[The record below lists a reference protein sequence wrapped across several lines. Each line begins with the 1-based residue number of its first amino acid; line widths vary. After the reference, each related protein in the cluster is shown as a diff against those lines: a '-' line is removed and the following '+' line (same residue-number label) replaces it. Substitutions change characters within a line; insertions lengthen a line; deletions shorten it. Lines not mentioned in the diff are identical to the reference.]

1 MSDAVVGFHAIEELL
16 KSGKRRGVL
25 YVSAGGSRRQELE
38 QLARRRGYAVRRVPE
53 RELEEYVRGSRKEHR
68 GAVFLAERD
77 KGPVRDLQSFL
88 DHQDRPGTLV
98 LALDGITDPHNLGAI
113 LRSAEQFGVDVVV
126 LPARRSARVNP
137 TVEKVSAGAS
147 NYVRTVTVTNLRR
160 ALGQLKEAGYWVYG
174 ADAAGAPLWDAE
186 LQGKTVLVMGSEG
199 KGVSEVVRREC
210 DQLLRIP
217 TSGRVDSLN
226 VSVAAGVLLYE
237 CYRRQRS

>member
-1 MSDAVVGFHAIEELL
+1 
-16 KSGKRRGVL
+16 
-25 YVSAGGSRRQELE
+25 
-38 QLARRRGYAVRRVPE
+38 
-53 RELEEYVRGSRKEHR
+53 
-68 GAVFLAERD
+68 
-77 KGPVRDLQSFL
+77 
-88 DHQDRPGTLV
+88 
-98 LALDGITDPHNLGAI
+98 